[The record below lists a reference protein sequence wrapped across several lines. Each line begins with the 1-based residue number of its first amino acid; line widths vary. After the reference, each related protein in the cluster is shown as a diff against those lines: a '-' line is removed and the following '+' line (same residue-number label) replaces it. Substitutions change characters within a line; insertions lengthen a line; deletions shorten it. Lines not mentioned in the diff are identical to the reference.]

1 MRVNKKE
8 AAALVG
14 KARSTFYKDLKSR
27 SISVNPDGS
36 VDVSE
41 LIRVYGN
48 ENVMSVEQREL
59 SRNTAVEQGGTAREA
74 TLAADLRRLQEQ
86 LETMTAER
94 RRERDQLNEHIAHLK
109 ENLDKSLEQNSN
121 LARLLTDERTN
132 AEKLSLQKKTEQEEK
147 LEEVLKSVRKL
158 EEGRKSGWRLFRKR
172 ALPERTAAG

>member
-1 MRVNKKE
+1 MGVNKKE

-14 KARSTFYKDLKSR
+14 KARSTFYKDLKSK
-27 SISVNPDGS
+27 SISLNPDGT
-36 VDVSE
+36 VEVSE

-48 ENVMSVEQREL
+48 ENVLSPEQREQ
-59 SRNTAVEQGGTAREA
+59 SKKYAGDQSGQAREA
-74 TLAADLRRLQEQ
+74 TLAAEVRRLQEQ
-86 LETMTAER
+86 LENMTAER

-121 LARLLTDERTN
+121 LARLLTDERTS

-158 EEGRKSGWRLFRKR
+158 EEARKSGWRLFRKR
-172 ALPERTAAG
+172 ALPEI